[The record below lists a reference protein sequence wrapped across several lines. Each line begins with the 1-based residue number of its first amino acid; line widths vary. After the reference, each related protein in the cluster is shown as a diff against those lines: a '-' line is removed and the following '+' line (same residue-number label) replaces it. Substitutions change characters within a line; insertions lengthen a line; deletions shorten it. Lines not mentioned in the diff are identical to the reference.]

1 MSRQVDADPTVEVE
15 VAEQPSRRGFLG
27 TLTKL
32 ALGVVAGVAHLWSST
47 ESAWA
52 HGYHYACCHLAKP
65 PSGGYC
71 AYNCW
76 RYQAQGYTGRSWT
89 CLQGSS
95 SLWYCFECTMGSTC
109 WYGPFLCSDYYP
121 V

>member
-1 MSRQVDADPTVEVE
+1 MSRQVDTDSTVEIE
-15 VAEQPSRRGFLG
+15 AAELPTRRGFLG
-27 TLTKL
+27 TLTKT

-52 HGYHYACCHLAKP
+52 DGYHYACCHLAKS

-76 RYQAQGYTGRSWT
+76 RYSAQGYHEASWT
-89 CLQGSS
+89 CTYGST
-95 SLWYCFECTMGSTC
+95 LYYCFECTQGPNC
-109 WYGPFLCSDYYP
+109 WYGPWLCSDYFP
-121 V
+121 A